1 MKYFINEFDLSTL
14 NAIKKS
20 IDKEMS
26 LFDKKFSE
34 LIKGKQPLVDKIMS
48 YILRSKGKKIRP
60 ILVLLCAKSVGK
72 VNESTYRAAS
82 MIELLHTATLIHD
95 DVVDDAN
102 IRRGFF
108 SINALWKNKAAVL
121 IGDYLL
127 SKGLLLA
134 VKNKEFALLKIISGC
149 VEKMSVGE
157 LLQIEKSRKL
167 DITEP
172 IYFDIIRKKTA
183 ALISACCESGAIS
196 TAKDMEIVKKMKL
209 FGEKAGIAYQ
219 IKDDLLDYEKTSII
233 GKPSKTDIKEKKITL
248 PLIYALNKVNKIT
261 RKKIIRIIK
270 NEDSENF
277 NKVLEIVKNEG
288 GLNYAE
294 KIMHQYKDEAKKIL
308 DSFKNSD
315 EKKSLQA
322 LLSYMVKRKK

>member
-1 MKYFINEFDLSTL
+1 MSTL

-134 VKNKEFALLKIISGC
+134 VKNKEFPLLKIISGC
-149 VEKMSVGE
+149 VEEMSVGE

-196 TAKDMEIVKKMKL
+196 TAKDMGLVKKMKL

-248 PLIYALNKVNKIT
+248 PLIYTLNKVNKLT

-277 NKVLEIVKNEG
+277 IKVLEIVKNEG

-294 KIMHQYKDEAKKIL
+294 KIMNQYKDEAKKIL
-308 DSFKNSD
+308 DSFKDSD

-322 LLSYMVKRKK
+322 LLKYMVKRKK

>member
-1 MKYFINEFDLSTL
+1 MSTL

-34 LIKGKQPLVDKIMS
+34 LIKGKQPLVDKIMT

-149 VEKMSVGE
+149 VEEMSVGE

-196 TAKDMEIVKKMKL
+196 TAKDMELVKKMKL

-248 PLIYALNKVNKIT
+248 PLIYTLNKVNELT

-270 NEDSENF
+270 NEESENF
-277 NKVLEIVKNEG
+277 IKVLEVVKNEG

-294 KIMHQYKDEAKKIL
+294 KIMNQYKDEAKKIL
-308 DSFKNSD
+308 DSFKNND

-322 LLSYMVKRKK
+322 LLNYMVKRKK

>member
-1 MKYFINEFDLSTL
+1 MSTL

-34 LIKGKQPLVDKIMS
+34 LIKGKQPLVDKIMT

-134 VKNKEFALLKIISGC
+134 VKNKEFSLLKIISGC
-149 VEKMSVGE
+149 VEEMSVGE

-196 TAKDMEIVKKMKL
+196 TAKDMELVKKMKL
-209 FGEKAGIAYQ
+209 FGEKAGVAYQ

-248 PLIYALNKVNKIT
+248 PLIYTLNKVNELT

-270 NEDSENF
+270 NEESENF
-277 NKVLEIVKNEG
+277 IKVLEIVKNEG

-294 KIMHQYKDEAKKIL
+294 KIMNQYKDEAKNIL

-322 LLSYMVKRKK
+322 LLNYMVKRKK

>member
-1 MKYFINEFDLSTL
+1 MSTL

-34 LIKGKQPLVDKIMS
+34 LIKGKQPLVDKIMT

-134 VKNKEFALLKIISGC
+134 VKNKEFALLKIISSC
-149 VEKMSVGE
+149 VEEMSVGE

-196 TAKDMEIVKKMKL
+196 TAKDMELVKKMKL
-209 FGEKAGIAYQ
+209 FGEKAGVAYQ

-248 PLIYALNKVNKIT
+248 PLIHTLNKVNELT

-270 NEDSENF
+270 NEESENF
-277 NKVLEIVKNEG
+277 IKVLEVVKNEG

-294 KIMHQYKDEAKKIL
+294 KIMNQYKDEAKNIL

-322 LLSYMVKRKK
+322 LLNYMVKRKK

>member
-1 MKYFINEFDLSTL
+1 
-14 NAIKKS
+14 
-20 IDKEMS
+20 MS
-26 LFDKKFSE
+26 LFDEKFSE
-34 LIKGKQPLVDKIMS
+34 LIKGKQPLVDKIMT
-48 YILRSKGKKIRP
+48 YILKSKGKKIRP

-134 VKNKEFALLKIISGC
+134 VKNKEFALLKIISSC
-149 VEKMSVGE
+149 VEEMSVGE

-196 TAKDMEIVKKMKL
+196 TAKDIELVKKMKL

-248 PLIYALNKVNKIT
+248 PLIYTLNKVNELT

-270 NEDSENF
+270 NEESENF
-277 NKVLEIVKNEG
+277 IKVLEVVKNEG

-294 KIMHQYKDEAKKIL
+294 KIMNQYKDEAKKIL

-322 LLSYMVKRKK
+322 LLNYMVKRKK

>member
-1 MKYFINEFDLSTL
+1 
-14 NAIKKS
+14 
-20 IDKEMS
+20 MS
-26 LFDKKFSE
+26 LFDEKFSE
-34 LIKGKQPLVDKIMS
+34 LIKGKQPLVDKIMT
-48 YILRSKGKKIRP
+48 YILKSKGKKIRP

-134 VKNKEFALLKIISGC
+134 VKNKEFALLKIISSC
-149 VEKMSVGE
+149 VEEMSVGD

-196 TAKDMEIVKKMKL
+196 TAKDMELVKKMKL

-248 PLIYALNKVNKIT
+248 PLIYTLNKVNELT

-270 NEDSENF
+270 NEESENF
-277 NKVLEIVKNEG
+277 IKVLEVVKNEG

-294 KIMHQYKDEAKKIL
+294 KIMNQYKDEAKKIL

-322 LLSYMVKRKK
+322 LLNYMVKRKK

>member
-1 MKYFINEFDLSTL
+1 LSTL

-26 LFDKKFSE
+26 LFDEKFSE
-34 LIKGKQPLVDKIMS
+34 LIKGKQPLVDKIMT
-48 YILRSKGKKIRP
+48 YILKSKGKKIRP

-134 VKNKEFALLKIISGC
+134 VKNKEFALLKIISSC
-149 VEKMSVGE
+149 VEEMSVGE

-196 TAKDMEIVKKMKL
+196 TAKDMELVKKMKL

-248 PLIYALNKVNKIT
+248 PLIYTLNKVNELT

-270 NEDSENF
+270 NEESENF
-277 NKVLEIVKNEG
+277 IKVLEVVKNEG

-294 KIMHQYKDEAKKIL
+294 KIMNQYKDEAKKIL

-322 LLSYMVKRKK
+322 LLNYMVKRKK

>member
-1 MKYFINEFDLSTL
+1 
-14 NAIKKS
+14 
-20 IDKEMS
+20 MS
-26 LFDKKFSE
+26 LFDEKFSE
-34 LIKGKQPLVDKIMS
+34 LIKGKQPLVDKIMT
-48 YILRSKGKKIRP
+48 YILKSKGKKIRP

-134 VKNKEFALLKIISGC
+134 VKNKEFALLKIISSC
-149 VEKMSVGE
+149 VEEMSVGE

-196 TAKDMEIVKKMKL
+196 TAKDMELVKKMKL

-248 PLIYALNKVNKIT
+248 PLIYTLNKVNELT

-270 NEDSENF
+270 NEESENF
-277 NKVLEIVKNEG
+277 IKVLEVVKNEG

-294 KIMHQYKDEAKKIL
+294 KIMNQYKDEAKKIL

-322 LLSYMVKRKK
+322 LLNYMVKRKK

>member
-1 MKYFINEFDLSTL
+1 
-14 NAIKKS
+14 
-20 IDKEMS
+20 
-26 LFDKKFSE
+26 
-34 LIKGKQPLVDKIMS
+34 
-48 YILRSKGKKIRP
+48 
-60 ILVLLCAKSVGK
+60 
-72 VNESTYRAAS
+72 

-134 VKNKEFALLKIISGC
+134 VKNKEFPLLKIISGC
-149 VEKMSVGE
+149 VEEMSVGE

-196 TAKDMEIVKKMKL
+196 TAKDMGLVKKMKL

-248 PLIYALNKVNKIT
+248 PLIYTLNKVNKLT

-277 NKVLEIVKNEG
+277 IKVLEIVKNEG

-294 KIMHQYKDEAKKIL
+294 KIMNQYKDEAKKIL
-308 DSFKNSD
+308 DSFKDSD

-322 LLSYMVKRKK
+322 LLKYMVKRKK